1 MSIFVSIASY
11 RDEQLSKT
19 VDSLISNADNPQ
31 DLHLGIISQ
40 DVSGRHPNFDHIAN
54 VKQTN
59 VHARDACGAGYARKL
74 AMDLYDGEDYFFQI
88 DSHMRFA
95 KGWDT
100 KLKDMLCVAQ
110 QEAETEKVILSQF
123 PAAYFPGSDGKDYFI
138 TGDPLYWEEPS
149 WTAVKNGDDGSWAGQ
164 RMKMENFDKPHK
176 SHTILA
182 GYVFTI
188 GSIVEEVPY
197 DERISFMGEELCFAI
212 RAYTRG
218 WEIYAPNEMLIWH
231 YYKRQ
236 RDDKVWQNSSTKRSW
251 FSIEKESHEVQKNV
265 LLAKETGVFGVE
277 DYDRYFDYQDMIGIS
292 FHDFYFVDKRSFK
305 ENMSLLIE
313 EIDFFSDGPKTG
325 YCISNL
331 HEDCHQ
337 ELCTCDCHEWNKDD
351 KNT

>member
-1 MSIFVSIASY
+1 
-11 RDEQLSKT
+11 
-19 VDSLISNADNPQ
+19 
-31 DLHLGIISQ
+31 
-40 DVSGRHPNFDHIAN
+40 
-54 VKQTN
+54 
-59 VHARDACGAGYARKL
+59 
-74 AMDLYDGEDYFFQI
+74 
-88 DSHMRFA
+88 MRFA

-100 KLKDMLCVAQ
+100 KLKNMLSVAQ
-110 QEAETEKVILSQF
+110 EDAGTDKVILSQF

-138 TGDPLYWEEPS
+138 TEDPLYWDAPS
-149 WTAVKNGDDGSWAGQ
+149 WTTVKNGDDGSWAGQ

-176 SHTILA
+176 SHTVLA
-182 GYVFTI
+182 GYIFTI
-188 GSIVEEVPY
+188 GNIVKEVPY

-231 YYKRQ
+231 YYKR
-236 RDDKVWQNSSTKRSW
+236 RGDSKVWDNESTKKSW
-251 FSIEKESHEVQKNV
+251 FTIEKESREVQKNV
-265 LLAKETGVFGVE
+265 LLAKETGIFGIE
-277 DYDRYFDYQDMIGIS
+277 DYDRYFDYQDMVGIS

-325 YCISNL
+325 YCINSL

-337 ELCTCDCHEWNKDD
+337 ELCTCECHEWNTNE